1 MYKEGHAGLSF
12 LLFSPFI
19 LLFKSLGV
27 DMTYI
32 LITCVLMVTLS
43 SLPDLDMEFRVYGIK
58 HRGITH
64 TLLGAIFFGVAFAIL
79 IGYAYGSIGWLMG
92 FIAGFGG
99 TVSHLLGDVFTYTS
113 FKPLY
118 PFSKKEV
125 ALGYFKA
132 SNKTINNAML
142 TLGIMTFII
151 SLVIA

>member
-1 MYKEGHAGLSF
+1 
-12 LLFSPFI
+12 
-19 LLFKSLGV
+19 
-27 DMTYI
+27 MTYI